1 MTTTTTTTQASSS
14 STPISEKEQQKIIDG
29 YQKLRDQQQNVMNE
43 LAKLRVEHREH
54 ATVLKT
60 MQTLE
65 PDRKC
70 FRQVGDTLIE
80 FKAAELVIILA
91 ETMKKFKE
99 RMDELEQQMVKHGQE
114 LNAYKDKHNIRLL
127 SNKEAMELQKKQAL
141 AQISKLD
148 LGTKET
154 KT

>member
-1 MTTTTTTTQASSS
+1 MTTTTTATQASSS

-80 FKAAELVIILA
+80 FKASELVIILA
-91 ETMKKFKE
+91 ETMKKVFYFTLTFLV
-99 RMDELEQQMVKHGQE
+99 LEFVF
-114 LNAYKDKHNIRLL
+114 LL
-127 SNKEAMELQKKQAL
+127 V
-141 AQISKLD
+141 
-148 LGTKET
+148 G
-154 KT
+154 